1 MNLAEL
7 WNYMQLDLEA
17 DKFKADMAQNEK
29 RKQLIKLN
37 DTLKE
42 LQGTYAKIEARVE
55 ASASR
60 ISELGEEC
68 ERLSGL
74 MNAMTADM
82 DSIST
87 LDDAQVAEKLDAA
100 QKLLSQI
107 DECEKEIARI
117 RHESEADDKRMRD
130 VRVRAAKAK
139 ADYGTLK
146 AEYDVEFAKD
156 KITLKQMRDKADKAA
171 TTLDS
176 ADFERY
182 KQIKQHCTPPISKL
196 VNNQCTGCFMTLPQ
210 ATLREIKNSD
220 TVHTCD
226 NCGRLLYVTED

>member
-17 DKFKADMAQNEK
+17 DKFKADMAQSEK
-29 RKQLIKLN
+29 RKQLIKLT
-37 DTLKE
+37 DALKE
-42 LQGTYAKIEARVE
+42 LQGLYAKMEARVE
-55 ASASR
+55 ASAAR
-60 ISELGEEC
+60 IDELAQEC
-68 ERLSGL
+68 ERLTGL
-74 MNAMTADM
+74 MNAMTADAG
-82 DSIST
+82 DVST
-87 LDDAQVAEKLDAA
+87 LDDAQVTEKLDAA
-100 QKLLSQI
+100 QKLLVQI
-107 DECEKEIARI
+107 EDCEKEIARI
-117 RHESEADDKRMRD
+117 RHDSESDDKKMRE

-139 ADYGTLK
+139 AEYGTLK
-146 AEYDVEFAKD
+146 AEYDVEFARD
-156 KITLKQMRDKADKAA
+156 KVTLKQLRDKADKAA
-171 TTLDS
+171 ADLNS

>member
-17 DKFKADMAQNEK
+17 DKFKADMAQSEK
-29 RKQLIKLN
+29 RKQLIKL
-37 DTLKE
+37 TEMLKE
-42 LQGTYAKIEARVE
+42 LQGNYAKIEGRLDTYAARIEELTVE
-55 ASASR
+55 A
-60 ISELGEEC
+60 

-74 MNAMTADM
+74 LSAITAEIGEVT
-82 DSIST
+82 S
-87 LDDAQVAEKLDAA
+87 LDDAQVAEKLESA
-100 QKLLSQI
+100 QKLLARYE
-107 DECEKEIARI
+107 ECEKEIARI
-117 RHESEADDKRMRD
+117 RHDSELDDKKMREL
-130 VRVRAAKAK
+130 RTRAAKAK

-146 AEYDVEFAKD
+146 AEYDVEFSKD

-171 TTLDS
+171 AELDP

-196 VNNQCTGCFMTLPQ
+196 MNNQCTGCFVALPQ
-210 ATLREIKNSD
+210 ATLREIKNSG

>member
-17 DKFKADMAQNEK
+17 DKFKADMAQSEK
-29 RKQLIKLN
+29 RKQLIKLT

-42 LQGTYAKIEARVE
+42 LQGLYAKMEARVE
-55 ASASR
+55 ASAAR
-60 ISELGEEC
+60 IDELAQEC
-68 ERLSGL
+68 ERLTGL
-74 MNAMTADM
+74 MNAMTADAG
-82 DSIST
+82 DVST
-87 LDDAQVAEKLDAA
+87 LDDAQVTEKLDAA
-100 QKLLSQI
+100 QKLLVQI
-107 DECEKEIARI
+107 EDCEKEIARI
-117 RHESEADDKRMRD
+117 RHDSESDDKKMRE

-139 ADYGTLK
+139 AEYGTLK
-146 AEYDVEFAKD
+146 AEYDVEFARD
-156 KITLKQMRDKADKAA
+156 KVTLKQLRDKADKAA
-171 TTLDS
+171 ADLNS